1 VKAADENMVGNVS
14 RKILAP
20 LRNIKFFSVYEI
32 NQAIEVQLQKF
43 IKRPFAKMERN
54 RATAFERIDKPALGP
69 LQRYEY
75 CDWKE
80 ARIAYNYHVEYE
92 KFYYNTHSSIPMQAV
107 PCFVRATKDTIEVFV
122 DHIRIAAHKRN
133 YNKLKRY
140 TTNPGW
146 STDRFIS
153 WANSIGPNTGQFV
166 KKVLSASDY
175 PVQSYCSCMAI
186 MSHSRN
192 NSNQVMEKASRKAL
206 ELEIYSQKYF
216 KMLVNKEG
224 KKGQEAKPEKIVD
237 HSNLRGK
244 GAYVGGGINA

>member
-1 VKAADENMVGNVS
+1 LPTITMWSTKNFTTYAGS
-14 RKILAP
+14 
-20 LRNIKFFSVYEI
+20 
-32 NQAIEVQLQKF
+32 
-43 IKRPFAKMERN
+43 
-54 RATAFERIDKPALGP
+54 
-69 LQRYEY
+69 
-75 CDWKE
+75 
-80 ARIAYNYHVEYE
+80 
-92 KFYYNTHSSIPMQAV
+92 

-140 TTNPGW
+140 TTNHNKLKRYTTNPEHMAEAHRAVSGW
-146 STDRFIS
+146 STDRFTS

-166 KKVLSASDY
+166 EKVLSASDY
-175 PVQSYCSCMAI
+175 PVQSYRSCMAI
-186 MSHSRN
+186 MSHSKN

-206 ELEIYSQKYF
+206 ELDIYSQKYF

-224 KKGQEAKPEKIVD
+224 KKSQKAKPEKIVD